1 MQITE
6 HNAIGTTGFSI
17 TQQVK
22 GKQYKFHAHNHGLC
36 WDKEYDYQ
44 VITKCQAGFFTVS
57 SGKSKLCNIVTGYK
71 TNKLH
76 TVQIKN
82 EYGTYLTALA
92 IKGGKFYLIDK
103 EILECLTVGDIH
115 SNFPAMADYEHWKNI
130 GSKTWADLAY
140 GPLNKST
147 DTVENPHYEFHNC

>member
-1 MQITE
+1 MATITE
-6 HNAIGTTGFSI
+6 HRSELGNGFSI

-57 SGKSKLCNIVTGYK
+57 TGKSKLCNIVTGYK

-76 TVQIKN
+76 TVQLKS
-82 EYGTYLTALA
+82 ESGFYLTALA

-115 SNFPAMADYEHWKNI
+115 SNFPAMADYHHWKNI
-130 GSKTWADLAY
+130 GSKTWADPAY
-140 GPLNKST
+140 GMLVNS
-147 DTVENPHYEFHNC
+147 TVEFQNC

>member
-6 HNAIGTTGFSI
+6 HRSELGNGFSI

-57 SGKSKLCNIVTGYK
+57 TGKSKLCNIVTGYK

-76 TVQIKN
+76 TVQLKS
-82 EYGTYLTALA
+82 ESGFYLTALA
-92 IKGGKFYLIDK
+92 MKGGKFYLIDK

-115 SNFPAMADYEHWKNI
+115 SNFPAMADHNHWKNNRFKNMGRSSI
-130 GSKTWADLAY
+130 RNVS
-140 GPLNKST
+140 
-147 DTVENPHYEFHNC
+147 